1 MDGKAMVSVI
11 IANWNGAAH
20 LRVCLPGLQ
29 SQSFKPLEI
38 IVVDNCSSDDSADV
52 ARSFGVRWLPL
63 EKNLGLAP
71 ALNRGASIACGD
83 LLLFV
88 NNDMRFDQEFVAAL
102 AEPLERNKGIF
113 ASDGMQFNWDGTVR
127 GHLAARLTS
136 ARTTRKSSAELVPGL
151 YFYQQEKPEQAPVF
165 MASAA
170 CMMVRRAFFEKLGGF
185 DDRLPFGYEDV
196 EICWRAWV
204 HGWKTLYVPSAICW
218 HRVGSSVRS
227 EQASRFSFQGVL
239 KGRLLLATKLLPSR
253 YAFSTW
259 LISTAGLAKD
269 LSRLRWKFA
278 SDRIGVLFHMAG
290 LFAQLH
296 REKQTLFRSANSS
309 PQKQLEFLLRLT
321 DDDVQANG
329 CHPRT
334 EKCEKLCDT
343 PLT

>member
-1 MDGKAMVSVI
+1 MDGKPKVSVI

-52 ARSFGVRWLPL
+52 ARSLGVRWLLL
-63 EKNLGLAP
+63 ENNLGLAP
-71 ALNRGASIACGD
+71 ALNRGASIAGGE

-88 NNDMRFDQEFVAAL
+88 NNDMRFDPEFVAAL
-102 AEPLERNKGIF
+102 AAPLDGNKGIF

-127 GHLAARLTS
+127 GHLAARLTN
-136 ARTTRKSSAELVPGL
+136 ARTTREVSTELVPGL
-151 YFYQQEKPEQAPVF
+151 YFYQQEKTEQAPVF

-204 HGWKTLYVPSAICW
+204 HGWKTLYVPRAICW
-218 HRVGSSVRS
+218 HRVSSSVRS

-253 YAFSTW
+253 YTFSTW
-259 LISTAGLAKD
+259 FFSTAGLARD

-290 LFAQLH
+290 LFAQLL
-296 REKQTLFRSANSS
+296 REKRKLFKSANSS
-309 PQKQLEFLLRLT
+309 PEKQLEFLLRLT
-321 DDDVQANG
+321 ADDAQADGATQEQKNAQS
-329 CHPRT
+329 
-334 EKCEKLCDT
+334 
-343 PLT
+343 LTMRP